1 MLCQIELLYFVVMIG
16 VFVFL
21 LLKFKMRAGFALMIS
36 AIVGAIL
43 SAIFSKTEL
52 SIRHFVE
59 GGFAY
64 FDTILVITMAMVF
77 IGALEES
84 GALDYLSAAL
94 IKVFHRF
101 PTILLICL
109 MLIIMFPGMIT
120 GSSLSCIVTSG
131 ALVAPI
137 MIKIGIPKAKVGA
150 IIAFGAVLGMIAP
163 PINVPVMLICDVV
176 DIPFTGF
183 TLPLLA
189 LTIPLAIFVV
199 LFLGR
204 KYITRRRRKHEN
216 A

>member
-1 MLCQIELLYFVVMIG
+1 MLWQIELLYFVVMIG

-183 TLPLLA
+183 TLPLL
-189 LTIPLAIFVV
+189 P
-199 LFLGR
+199 
-204 KYITRRRRKHEN
+204 
-216 A
+216 